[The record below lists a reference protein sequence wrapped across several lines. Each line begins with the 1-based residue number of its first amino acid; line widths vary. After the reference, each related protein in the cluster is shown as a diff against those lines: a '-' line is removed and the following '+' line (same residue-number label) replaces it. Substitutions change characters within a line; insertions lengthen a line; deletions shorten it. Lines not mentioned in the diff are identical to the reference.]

1 MIRKHTFFFCSGTL
15 YGVTLRLTV
24 FSSPCRANKK
34 TRYRIICFISYL
46 VLSVHHIN
54 SNSVSGP
61 LKCIF
66 IKMEILKCIWLL
78 TPRIRLLPICWRAM
92 APVSL
97 LSWTN
102 INKRGSTKQI
112 GLVFRG
118 VCLCYVKIVFNWI
131 YISYRG
137 RLPFSSSLV
146 VIEVILHLLFSI
158 YLSSIEVIL
167 HYLCYLFSI
176 TSGSGL
182 SSLTENKTC

>member
-1 MIRKHTFFFCSGTL
+1 MLRSVIRKHTFFFCSGTL

-97 LSWTN
+97 LSWAN
-102 INKRGSTKQI
+102 INKE
-112 GLVFRG
+112 G
-118 VCLCYVKIVFNWI
+118 VQNKLALFSGESVLCQDCLSLNI
-131 YISYRG
+131 YFISW
-137 RLPFSSSLV
+137 SSSFF
-146 VIEVILHLLFSI
+146 IFFSCHWGHLAFSCH
-158 YLSSIEVIL
+158 SI
-167 HYLCYLFSI
+167 
-176 TSGSGL
+176 
-182 SSLTENKTC
+182 